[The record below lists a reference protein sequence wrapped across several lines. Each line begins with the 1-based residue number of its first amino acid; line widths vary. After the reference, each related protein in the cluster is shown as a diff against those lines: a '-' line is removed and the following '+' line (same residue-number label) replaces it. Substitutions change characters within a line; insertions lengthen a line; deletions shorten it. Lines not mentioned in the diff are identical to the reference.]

1 MPSPR
6 AHGDGSDK
14 KGKKKASVQSPNVH
28 LDTFDWSE
36 IESNAPCL
44 QTTIRI
50 DDYLSMQVLSR
61 PPSACSHIS
70 LASSTES
77 FRSEIS
83 FEVDFSAVEIPESPG
98 RSAHVP
104 SSPTPHPAGSPYSVS
119 SLVEDAIPGPP
130 AQSQEGPGEEE
141 EEGGDDPPLMTRP
154 RRASSDDSR
163 SLGNLS
169 DVASPLKPTHS
180 PQVDRQCAL
189 GDYPALSS
197 PSAPVV
203 ASTSRLTTHLMAQ
216 SIGLSPIEISASSP
230 RRAWPLL
237 SPLLPQPHVDLE
249 ACRSP
254 EVIGLGLSIEGGAL
268 SSPQRHALPH
278 RTTPQASRRIL
289 PCRPAGSIG
298 EQSPTRDDRSP
309 CDAPTSQDQASPS
322 CFRAPA
328 CDRAPSGGT
337 KSTSSAAPSPRNVP
351 LPSSPT
357 PTTRSAASSGSSAQR
372 FQTQPHHRLSP
383 DHPFYPSLGGA
394 GDDSDRSRTP
404 LLSPSSLR
412 IAFGLPT
419 PGLSP
424 VQVPAVIRSP
434 AADPRSPISQ
444 WTRIPGSV
452 FGLSRLRI
460 SFHFCC
466 FICKPGPFAH
476 ACVRFQ
482 ELFFRS
488 SYASEERYA
497 NSAVICED
505 GRGRVRGEGSRDELT
520 LLFTCMLV
528 FAIARFTL
536 FNHPCTV
543 VFFLMIGTMVMTCS
557 GSVH

>member
-1 MPSPR
+1 M
-6 AHGDGSDK
+6 
-14 KGKKKASVQSPNVH
+14 
-28 LDTFDWSE
+28 
-36 IESNAPCL
+36 
-44 QTTIRI
+44 RI
-50 DDYLSMQVLSR
+50 DDHLSMQVLSR

-98 RSAHVP
+98 RSAYLP
-104 SSPTPHPAGSPYSVS
+104 SSTTPHTAGSPYSVS
-119 SLVEDAIPGPP
+119 SLVVDAIPGPP
-130 AQSQEGPGEEE
+130 AQSQEGPSEEE
-141 EEGGDDPPLMTRP
+141 EEGSDDPPLMTRP

-163 SLGNLS
+163 SLGNSS

-189 GDYPALSS
+189 GDYSALSS

-216 SIGLSPIEISASSP
+216 STGPSPIEISASSP

-278 RTTPQASRRIL
+278 RTTPQASPRIL

-309 CDAPTSQDQASPS
+309 CDAPTSQGQASPS

-337 KSTSSAAPSPRNVP
+337 RSTSSAAPSPRNVP

-357 PTTRSAASSGSSAQR
+357 PTTRSASSSGSSAQR

-394 GDDSDRSRTP
+394 GDDSDRSRAPP
-404 LLSPSSLR
+404 LLSPSGLR

-444 WTRIPGSV
+444 WTRIPESV
-452 FGLSRLRI
+452 IGLSR
-460 SFHFCC
+460 
-466 FICKPGPFAH
+466 
-476 ACVRFQ
+476 
-482 ELFFRS
+482 
-488 SYASEERYA
+488 YA
-497 NSAVICED
+497 
-505 GRGRVRGEGSRDELT
+505 
-520 LLFTCMLV
+520 
-528 FAIARFTL
+528 
-536 FNHPCTV
+536 
-543 VFFLMIGTMVMTCS
+543 
-557 GSVH
+557 